1 MPRSLTV
8 SLVEWQLFDGVPPED
23 VRRVIAMS
31 RRRVFARGEVVFH
44 RGDPGDTL
52 HLITKGRFAVRVVT
66 ARGDAS
72 TLSILG
78 PGETFG
84 ELALLTERS
93 IRSATVSALEP
104 GETQSLRRDDFARL
118 RRDRPDVTEVVVA
131 VLAEQLRRTTER
143 LIEALYV
150 DADTRVRRR
159 LVELA
164 EQYAGHDGRPVVIPL
179 TQEDIAGLAGT
190 SRATVNRVLRAEQRN
205 GTITLARGRVLIADL
220 GGLSRRG

>member
-1 MPRSLTV
+1 LAIAYRALM
-8 SLVEWQLFDGVPPED
+8 EWRLFDGLPAED
-23 VRRVIAMS
+23 VRRVIAAS

-66 ARGDAS
+66 SYGDAS

-84 ELALLTERS
+84 EMALLSEDS

-118 RRDRPDVTEVVVA
+118 RRDRPDVTEVVLA
-131 VLAEQLRRTTER
+131 VLAEQLRRTTDR

-159 LVELA
+159 LIELA
-164 EQYAGHDGRPVVIPL
+164 EQYAGHGGPPIVIPL
-179 TQEDIAGLAGT
+179 TQDDIAGLAGT
-190 SRATVNRVLRAEQRN
+190 SRATVNRTLRAEQRN
-205 GTITLARGRVLIADL
+205 GTITLARGRVLVEDL
-220 GGLSRRG
+220 DELNRRR